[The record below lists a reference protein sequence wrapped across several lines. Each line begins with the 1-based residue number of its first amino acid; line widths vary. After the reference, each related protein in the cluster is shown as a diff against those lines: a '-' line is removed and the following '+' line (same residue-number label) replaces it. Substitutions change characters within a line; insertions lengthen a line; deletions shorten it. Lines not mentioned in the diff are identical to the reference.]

1 LRLKHLSYM
10 NAPNKNIAIIFILL
24 TFILNSCSSEETK
37 YVPPT
42 LVNFPESGLIGQSIV
57 IKVENVQIGKLQVF
71 FDSEEA
77 EVNYVSDKEIMVII
91 PRSIKTNTPTL
102 KVIDLNE
109 NKTILNK
116 IFSLKKPVI
125 SKYSSDNVTFN
136 ETFTIYGENFDT
148 LKDFISVTVNNE
160 NATVINVD
168 YNKIELQIPNKI
180 KTANLE
186 IKVRAQLQEVTSTL
200 PLLLESPMISGINN
214 SSAWIGSQLIVF
226 GKNFN
231 PNLEFGEVFING
243 ISCFFSVSNNKLSID
258 IPPGPYKDFKI
269 TNVTYKT
276 AGLTF
281 SYDCDIPIQNY
292 FIMVDD
298 ADGHSDQTIFVH
310 NNKAYQFKYTD
321 NGSYDYNFNYTLLEF
336 SPATEKWTEL
346 STFSYKG
353 YIDEAVY
360 DGDDTVFIY
369 KRNTATQE
377 YALTKLN
384 MNTFQEVPIDLPN
397 NKIQDPILFA
407 YNENLYLLSGLNN
420 NNGNITVRDQKYRY
434 SKGTNQWVVL
444 PNSAFS
450 NLPLVSQYGI
460 GDCDYLFSG
469 NDIYI
474 SYNVNNRTYKITPS
488 LDVTVY
494 SGTMYFEYGKAIIGK
509 PSNANESIYNMTGS
523 NLTYL
528 PFNISGRFFNLNN
541 EIYCASGI
549 WTPYYPKTNCTLRLK
564 KEILNG
570 LL

>member
-1 LRLKHLSYM
+1 M
-10 NAPNKNIAIIFILL
+10 NTPNRSISIIFILL

-37 YVPPT
+37 YIPPT
-42 LVNFPESGLIGQSIV
+42 LVKFPENGLIGQSIV

-71 FDSEEA
+71 FDTEEA
-77 EVNYVSDKEIMVII
+77 EVNYVSDKEIAVII

-116 IFSLKKPVI
+116 TFSLKKPLI
-125 SKYSSDNVTFN
+125 SKYSSDKITFN
-136 ETFTIYGENFDT
+136 ETFTIYGENFDI
-148 LKDFISVTVNNE
+148 LKDFISVSVNNE
-160 NATVINVD
+160 NATIKNVD
-168 YNKIELQIPNKI
+168 YNKIEIQIPNKI
-180 KTANLE
+180 KTANLK

-200 PLLLESPMISGINN
+200 PLLLESPIISGINN

-231 PNLEFGEVFING
+231 PNLEFGEVFIND
-243 ISCFFSVSNNKLSID
+243 IPCYFTASNNKLSID
-258 IPPGPYKDFKI
+258 IPPGPYKDFNI

-276 AGLTF
+276 AGLTSSF
-281 SYDCDIPIQNY
+281 DCTVPIQNY
-292 FIMVDD
+292 YIMVAD
-298 ADGHSDQTIFVH
+298 ANGNSDQTIFVH

-321 NGSYDYNFNYTLLEF
+321 NGSYDFNFNYTLLEF

-384 MNTFQEVPIDLPN
+384 MNTFQEVSVDLPS
-397 NKIQDPILFA
+397 NKIRDPIMFA
-407 YNENLYLLSGLNN
+407 YNDNLYLLSGLNSN
-420 NNGNITVRDQKYRY
+420 DNSVTVRDQKYRY
-434 SKGTNQWVVL
+434 SKATNQWAVL
-444 PNSAFS
+444 PSSAFS

-474 SYNVNNRTYKITPS
+474 SYNVSNRTYKITPN

-494 SGTMYFEYGKAIIGK
+494 SGTMYFEYGNTIIAKA
-509 PSNANESIYNMTGS
+509 PNTNETLYNMTRN
-523 NLTYL
+523 NLKSL
-528 PFNISGRFFNLNN
+528 HFDISGRFFNLNN

-549 WTPYYPKTNCTLRLK
+549 WTLYYPKTNCTLKLK
-564 KEILNG
+564 KEYLNG